1 MADQSEESL
10 VERQEEEVEVL
21 KAIYDCDFQDLR
33 KSDVWKVRR
42 PPEFLLKIRPDH
54 DSRGPN
60 QQACTVDLRIKC
72 SDKYPLVPPEIDL
85 INAKCVSDLDIA
97 SLKNELEK
105 MSKSAV
111 GEVMVMNLAQHVS
124 RFVSFIFQIEDFH
137 GLGNLIGS

>member
-1 MADQSEESL
+1 M
-10 VERQEEEVEVL
+10 
-21 KAIYDCDFQDLR
+21 
-33 KSDVWKVRR
+33 
-42 PPEFLLKIRPDH
+42 RPDH

-60 QQACTVDLRIKC
+60 QQACNVDLRIKC

-124 RFVSFIFQIEDFH
+124 RFVSFIFYVA
-137 GLGNLIGS
+137 